1 MLIQTAAQLTAFAN
15 TYLEADAA
23 GRGLMPRD
31 VVGGYLALLS
41 DPTILPV
48 WAGDKNKPI
57 EGVNRQRIAESVKLM
72 INTEQYGDIAELTQL
87 AREAL
92 TSTHTSILG
101 TVTQGIDL
109 VTPVW
114 DTERNR
120 PYYELNEQAWDEL
133 GTYGNTATSSRYK
146 DKKEIKD
153 LINRLNNHPAMNR
166 YAMTIMASA
175 HLNGHTG
182 YAQEFDE
189 TMLYGVLGI
198 NPER

>member
-23 GRGLMPRD
+23 GRGLMPSD

-48 WAGDKNKPI
+48 WAADKRKPI
-57 EGVNRQRIAESVKLM
+57 ESVNRQRIAESVKLM
-72 INTEQYGDIAELTQL
+72 INTEQYGGIAELTKL

-92 TSTHTSILG
+92 TATHTSILG
-101 TVTQGIDL
+101 TVTQGVDL

-114 DTERNR
+114 DEERNR
-120 PYYELNEQAWDEL
+120 PYYELNEAAWDEL

-146 DKKEIKD
+146 DKKDIKD
-153 LINRLNNHPAMNR
+153 LITKLNNHPAMNR

-175 HLNGHTG
+175 HLNGHAAYG
-182 YAQEFDE
+182 QEFDE